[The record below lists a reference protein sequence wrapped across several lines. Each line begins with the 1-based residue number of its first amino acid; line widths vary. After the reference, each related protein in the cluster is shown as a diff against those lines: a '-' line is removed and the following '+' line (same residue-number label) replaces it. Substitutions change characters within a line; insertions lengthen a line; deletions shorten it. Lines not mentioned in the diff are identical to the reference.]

1 MTDPSADATRGLDPE
16 DAKLVTLARGA
27 RARIQAAC
35 GAAVRD
41 DTGRTYA
48 AADAPLPRGPIAA
61 LHLAV
66 AQAAVSGARS
76 LEMAVVVCADPATPP
91 DVSIAAD
98 LGGGVPVLVCAP
110 DGSVVARLTAG

>member
-1 MTDPSADATRGLDPE
+1 MTSVDAELPAE

-27 RARIQAAC
+27 RARIQAGC

-48 AADAPLPRGPIAA
+48 AADADLPRGPIPA

-66 AQAAVSGARS
+66 AQAWVSGARG
-76 LEMAVVVCADPATPP
+76 LEMAVVVCSDPESPP
-91 DVSIAAD
+91 DLAIAAD
-98 LGGGVPVLVCAP
+98 LGPAVPVLVCDAA
-110 DGSVVARLTAG
+110 GNVAARRIAG